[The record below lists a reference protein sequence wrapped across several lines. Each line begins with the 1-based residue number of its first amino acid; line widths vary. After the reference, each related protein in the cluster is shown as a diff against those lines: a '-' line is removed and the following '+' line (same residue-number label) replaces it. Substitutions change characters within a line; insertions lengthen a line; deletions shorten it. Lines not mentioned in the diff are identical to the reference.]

1 MRRLAHRGERLEKGF
16 EDARL
21 AQSPEPFPDAVP
33 VAELSGKRAPVDVVN
48 GKIVKRFEE
57 FSVIASFVAPSRA
70 RCLEYF
76 QDIRPILIGHSLCSN
91 SISAIERR
99 KV

>member
-33 VAELSGKRAPVDVVN
+33 IAELSGKRAPVDVVN

-57 FSVIASFVAPSRA
+57 FSIITSFVAPPRA
-70 RCLEYF
+70 RRLEYI
-76 QDIRPILIGHSLCSN
+76 QNNRPFLIGHSRQHGRSPDTD
-91 SISAIERR
+91 RP
-99 KV
+99 